1 MIAHNLRPR
10 RTLKLRVGQ
19 RSQPVRL
26 FLHMLLLAAPLVWIP
41 AVGSAQEEQ
50 SDGAPLELIHGF
62 TLIDGTGRAPVPDA
76 ALAIRGHMIM
86 AVGTRAELQ
95 AQWANEP
102 NLISVDLGGGYV
114 TPGLIDAHVH
124 LATAPNRPQAEVELK
139 RMLYAGITTVRD
151 MAVDGRAL
159 ASLARDSRLGEIT
172 SPDIYYSAL
181 MAGPSFLADP
191 RPQASAVGVEPG
203 TAPWMQPISPET
215 DMVEAVARAKGTYAQ
230 GIKIYANL
238 PPAEVNRIADEAHR
252 QGMPVWAHSMVFPTR
267 PLEVVR
273 AGADVVSHVCR
284 LAWEAMADAPS
295 EYHHQRR
302 PDFDKMTTDAP
313 VFTEIFEEMKAR
325 GTILDATLALYGVL
339 GAAREARAA
348 STQGEQTGP
357 PAECDTDFARAL
369 VRRANAMGVSIAAG
383 TDFGTD
389 RNDPFPALNLE
400 LEELVAFGGL
410 TPADAIRSATSVAA
424 RAIGIDQSVGT
435 LEAGKDVNFVLLD
448 RDPTADIKNLRSVRE
463 VWKHAA
469 RFHRGDFRNPGSV
482 MARPGGAGAFDTST
496 PEALLDSWIAL
507 WASYDLDRV
516 GELFLNDERL
526 TYFSSEYEGVIE
538 GFPAIIEHH
547 AGFGFV
553 SGGVAP
559 TSELW
564 VDGAEIREFGETA
577 IVGGVWYFG
586 DRADPAAAG
595 RGAMTIVLLRTPDGY
610 RIFHMHFGNYEPGLD
625 S

>member
-1 MIAHNLRPR
+1 
-10 RTLKLRVGQ
+10 V
-19 RSQPVRL
+19 
-26 FLHMLLLAAPLVWIP
+26 LLGALVWTP
-41 AVGSAQEEQ
+41 AVVFAQEEQ

-62 TLIDGTGRAPVPDA
+62 TLIDGTDSLPVPDA

-86 AVGTRAELQ
+86 AVGTRRDLQ

-124 LATAPNRPQAEVELK
+124 LATVPDRPRAEVELK
-139 RMLYAGITTVRD
+139 RLLYAGVTTVRD
-151 MAVDGRAL
+151 MAGDARAL

-181 MAGPSFLADP
+181 MAGPSFHADP
-191 RPQASAVGVEPG
+191 RPQSSAAGAEPG
-203 TAPWMQPISPET
+203 TAPWMQAITPET
-215 DMVEAVARAKGTYAQ
+215 DLVEAVARAKGTYAQ

-238 PPAEVNRIADEAHR
+238 LPAEVNRIAYEAHR
-252 QGMPVWAHSMVFPTR
+252 QGMRVWAHSMVFPAR

-273 AGADVVSHVCR
+273 AGVDVVSHVCR

-295 EYHHQRR
+295 EYHHDRR
-302 PDFDKMTTDAP
+302 PDFANMTADAP
-313 VFTEIFEEMKAR
+313 VFTEIFDEMKVR
-325 GTILDATLALYGVL
+325 STILDATLAMYGRMDERRKADATSAQ
-339 GAAREARAA
+339 GGEARPL
-348 STQGEQTGP
+348 S
-357 PAECDTDFARAL
+357 ECDTEFARAL
-369 VRRANAMGVSIAAG
+369 VRRAHAMGVSIAAG
-383 TDFGTD
+383 SDFSTD

-400 LEELVAFGGL
+400 LEELVSFGGL

-424 RAIGIDQSVGT
+424 RALGVDESVGT
-435 LEAGKDVNFVLLD
+435 LEPGKDVNFVLFD

-463 VWKHAA
+463 VWKHAV

-482 MARPGGAGAFDTST
+482 TARPGAAGAFDTST
-496 PEALLDSWIAL
+496 PAAVLDLWIAL

-538 GFPAIIEHH
+538 GFPAVIEHH

-553 SGGVAP
+553 SGGISP
-559 TSELW
+559 SSELW
-564 VDGAEIREFGETA
+564 VEGAVIRDFGDTA

-586 DRADPAAAG
+586 DRADRAAAG
-595 RGAMTIVLLRTPDGY
+595 RGPMTIVLLRTPDGY
-610 RIFHMHFGNYEPGLD
+610 RISHMHFGNYEAGLD